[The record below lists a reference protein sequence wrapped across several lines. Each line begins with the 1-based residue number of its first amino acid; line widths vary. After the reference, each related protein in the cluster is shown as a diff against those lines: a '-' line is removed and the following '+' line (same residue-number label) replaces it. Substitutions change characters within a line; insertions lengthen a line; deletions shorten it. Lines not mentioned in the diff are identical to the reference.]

1 MATLHVRNVPEPLY
15 EALRRCAEENGRS
28 IGAQAVALLNESLS
42 TGRRGFPFFGQR
54 SRGTTTPFQAFGG
67 VARSAIADAQ
77 DFARELGHDH
87 IGTEHLLLALL
98 AHPKA
103 AVAEAVAP
111 LGLTLQAVR
120 SRVQEGP
127 GAAPGGPIR
136 FGPDAKK
143 ALELALRESL
153 QLRSTMIEPAHLL
166 LGLSGAGG
174 EAARVLAELGVGPDA
189 LRLPLLVQPDAT
201 RLLQPFKVIELEGS
215 AEEWAEQLNDA
226 CDGPYALVEIVGTR
240 AVFAVRRPE

>member
-28 IGAQAVALLNESLS
+28 IGAQAIALLNESLS

-54 SRGTTTPFQAFGG
+54 SRGTATPFRAFGE

-77 DFARELGHDH
+77 TFAHDLGYDH
-87 IGTEHLLLALL
+87 IGTEHVLLALL
-98 AHPKA
+98 AQPQA
-103 AVAEAVAP
+103 GIAEAVAP

-120 SRVQEGP
+120 SRVAEGP
-127 GAAPGGPIR
+127 GAAGGPIR

-153 QLRSTMIEPAHLL
+153 QVRATTIEPAHLL
-166 LGLSGAGG
+166 LGLARAGG
-174 EAARVLAELGVGPDA
+174 EAERVLAELGIDADA
-189 LRLPLLVQPDAT
+189 LRLPLLVRPEAS
-201 RLLQPFKVIELEGS
+201 RLVPHFKVIELEGS
-215 AEEWAEQLNDA
+215 ADEWAGQLNEA
-226 CDGPYALVEIVGTR
+226 CDGPYALVEIVGQR